1 MTNAEKI
8 AALEA
13 ENRDLRARL
22 AAVSAAG
29 KALRA
34 VEMEASPDVDEFFD
48 VLAEH
53 GFDFDAAVSKTDSVV
68 VEIYVCGGGHG
79 FTLVVGDMRLSG
91 RKCCP
96 LQYAHTQGEVSVGRA
111 ALTEL
116 AEQID
121 AAAAGGTT

>member
-1 MTNAEKI
+1 MTDTEKI
-8 AALEA
+8 AALKA

-29 KALRA
+29 KALSA

-48 VLAEH
+48 VLAKH
-53 GFDFDAAVSKTDSVV
+53 GFD
-68 VEIYVCGGGHG
+68 
-79 FTLVVGDMRLSG
+79 
-91 RKCCP
+91 
-96 LQYAHTQGEVSVGRA
+96 QGEVSVGRA

-121 AAAAGGTT
+121 AAAAGGGGE